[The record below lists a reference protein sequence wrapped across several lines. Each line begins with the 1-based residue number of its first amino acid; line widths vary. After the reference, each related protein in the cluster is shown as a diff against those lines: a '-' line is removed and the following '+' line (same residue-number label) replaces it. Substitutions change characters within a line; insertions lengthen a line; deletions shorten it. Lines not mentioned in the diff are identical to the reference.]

1 MTVFG
6 DRDREATAEARRA
19 WWKERRVVVT
29 AAVIVLLLAV
39 VLFWK
44 KCHAAPTD
52 ASATDVTVSVQVAK
66 AERGVIANEIS
77 TVATLAAQR
86 EAAIMPKI
94 AAPIAQM
101 ALLKNRSVRAGE
113 VLAVLES
120 RDLAAQRAE
129 AAAAVVEA
137 QATAH
142 STTNGSVPLVNAQDQ
157 KSVRDARAALDNVR
171 KTLER
176 RQLLFDQ
183 GGISKKE
190 LEASQLAVTQ
200 AETDLKLAE
209 SSASVHKGVTNA
221 ADITAA
227 DARARQASNRLTA
240 LDAQLGYAVI
250 RAPFAGTVTEQ
261 FQYQGEFATPGTK
274 LLTLADASTLIAK
287 MQVGDATAT
296 TLKTGDTVK
305 VMPDELPGVALD
317 GTISLVGRGADAQS
331 RSVEVWVLVPNP
343 GGRLR
348 PNGVARVVIAA
359 QRLDDAVVI
368 PSSAVTLDATN
379 ANGGTVMVVDDKMVA
394 HEVKVTTGIRSG
406 GRTQITAGLNG
417 GETVVIEGNYGL
429 PDGTKVALP
438 AAAKAGAGEPPA
450 Q

>member
-6 DRDREATAEARRA
+6 DRDREATPEARRP
-19 WWKERRVVVT
+19 WWKEKRVIVT
-29 AAVIVLLLAV
+29 AAVIVLLLV
-39 VLFWK
+39 LVLFWK
-44 KCHAAPTD
+44 KCHAAP
-52 ASATDVTVSVQVAK
+52 AAAGATDVTVSVQVAK

-86 EAAIMPKI
+86 EAVIMPKI
-94 AAPIAQM
+94 SAPIAQM
-101 ALLKNRSVRAGE
+101 ALLTNRSVRAGD

-142 STTNGSVPLVNAQDQ
+142 STANGSVPLVNAQDQ
-157 KSVRDARAALDNVR
+157 KSIRDARAALDNAT
-171 KTLER
+171 KTLAR
-176 RQLLFDQ
+176 RQVLFEQ

-200 AETDLKLAE
+200 AETDLRLAE
-209 SSASVHKGVTNA
+209 SSTSVHKGVTNA
-221 ADITAA
+221 ADITAS
-227 DARARQASNRLTA
+227 DAKARQAGNHLTA

-274 LLTLADASTLIAK
+274 LLTIADPSTLIAK
-287 MQVGDATAT
+287 MELGEATAT
-296 TLKTGDTVK
+296 TLKAGDTVK
-305 VMPDELPGVALD
+305 VMPDELPGVAFD
-317 GTISLVGRGADAQS
+317 GTISLVGRGADVQS

-348 PNGVARVVIAA
+348 PNGLARVVIAA
-359 QRLDDAVVI
+359 QKLDNAIVI

-438 AAAKAGAGEPPA
+438 AAPKAGAGEPPA
-450 Q
+450 K